1 MQPFAVV
8 NRITNESGGNTMYTY
23 TYDEIADK
31 YIDTIYRLALS
42 RTKSPQYAEDI
53 TQDAFVK
60 LLSFNRGFDSEEHLK
75 AWLLRVTINLT
86 KDLFASAWY
95 KKTGELPEDVSYED
109 EEKSDLYY
117 AVMKLPQ
124 KYRTVIHLHYY
135 EGYSVEEIAKI
146 TTSTAGTVKS
156 QLHRGRGMLKEIMEE
171 V

>member
-1 MQPFAVV
+1 
-8 NRITNESGGNTMYTY
+8 MYRY
-23 TYDEIADK
+23 TYDEVADK

-53 TQDAFVK
+53 TQDVFVK
-60 LLSFNRGFDSEEHLK
+60 LMSANKKFESEEHLK
-75 AWLLRVTINLT
+75 AWLLRVTVNLT
-86 KDLFASAWY
+86 KDLFASSWY
-95 KKTGELPEDVSYED
+95 KKTSELDEDVSYTQ

-146 TTSTAGTVKS
+146 IGATAGTVKS
-156 QLHRGRGMLKEIMEE
+156 QLHRGRQMIKDLMEE
-171 V
+171 VDNGE

>member
-1 MQPFAVV
+1 
-8 NRITNESGGNTMYTY
+8 MYTY

-31 YIDTIYRLALS
+31 YIDTIYRLALA

-53 TQDAFVK
+53 TQDVFVK
-60 LLSFNRGFDSEEHLK
+60 LLSLKKDFETEEHLK

-95 KKTGELPEDVSYED
+95 RKTGELSEDVSYED

-117 AVMKLPQ
+117 AMMKLPQ

-135 EGYSVEEIAKI
+135 EGYSVEETAKI
-146 TTSTAGTVKS
+146 VGVSAGTVKS

-171 V
+171 G

>member
-1 MQPFAVV
+1 
-8 NRITNESGGNTMYTY
+8 MYRY

-42 RTKSPQYAEDI
+42 RTKSQQYAEDI
-53 TQDAFVK
+53 TQDVFVK
-60 LLSFNRGFDSEEHLK
+60 LLSLHKEFESEEHLK

-86 KDLFASAWY
+86 KDLFSSSWL
-95 KKTGELPEDVSYED
+95 KKTDELSEDVSYRD

-135 EGYSVEEIAKI
+135 EGYSVDEIAKI
-146 TTSTAGTVKS
+146 TGATSGTVKS
-156 QLHRGRGMLKEIMEE
+156 QLHRGRQMLKELMEE
-171 V
+171 E

>member
-1 MQPFAVV
+1 
-8 NRITNESGGNTMYTY
+8 MYRY

-42 RTKSPQYAEDI
+42 RTKSHSYAEDI
-53 TQDAFVK
+53 TQDVFVK
-60 LLSFNRGFDSEEHLK
+60 LMSANKKFDSEEHLK

-86 KDLFASAWY
+86 KDLVASSWY
-95 KKTGELPEDVSYED
+95 KKTSELDEDVSYTP

-135 EGYSVEEIAKI
+135 EGYSVDEIAGI
-146 TTSTAGTVKS
+146 TIATPGTVKS
-156 QLHRGRGMLKEIMEE
+156 QLHRARQMIKDLMEE
-171 V
+171 GEVVGG